1 MTALAGK
8 IAWVVL
14 VSAWYAIRYPFE
26 RRAKRTRT
34 EATGR
39 DRGEWVR
46 MTIASIGLGGLPIFY
61 LAAGWPKSANYTPSS
76 VQFAAGMITATLAL
90 ILFRKTHVALGKFWS
105 VSLDIR
111 DGHRLVTEGIYAKL
125 RHPMY
130 TAFWLMALAQALLL
144 PNFIA
149 GPSGLIGFGFLF
161 FSRIGPEEKMMEA
174 KFGNEYT
181 QYRSHTDRIIP
192 GVW

>member
-34 EATGR
+34 EATAR
-39 DRGEWVR
+39 DRGEWIR
-46 MTIASIGLGGLPIFY
+46 MTIASIGLGLAPIIF
-61 LAAGWPKSANYTPSS
+61 LATGWPKSANYTPSS
-76 VQFAAGMITATLAL
+76 IQCAAGVAVAMLAL

-111 DGHRLVTEGIYAKL
+111 DGHLLITEGIYAKL

-144 PNFIA
+144 SNLIA
-149 GPSGLIGFGFLF
+149 GPAGLIGFGFLF

-174 KFGNEYT
+174 KFGNDYT
-181 QYRSHTDRIIP
+181 QYRSRTDRIIP
-192 GVW
+192 GIW

>member
-8 IAWVVL
+8 LAWVLL

-26 RRAKRTRT
+26 RRAKRAAT
-34 EATGR
+34 EASAR
-39 DRGEWVR
+39 DGAEWFR
-46 MTIASIGLGGLPIFY
+46 MTIASIGLGALPILY
-61 LAAGWPKSANYTPSS
+61 VASGWPKSASYSQSP
-76 VQFAAGMITATLAL
+76 VQFAAGLVAAALAL
-90 ILFRKTHVALGKFWS
+90 LLFRRTHVALGKFWS

-111 DGHRLVTEGIYAKL
+111 DGHRLVTEGIYARL

-144 PNFIA
+144 PNYIA
-149 GPSGLIGFGFLF
+149 GPAGLIGFGFLF
-161 FSRIGPEEKMMEA
+161 FSRIGPEEKMMEG

-181 QYRSHTDRIIP
+181 QYRSRTDRIIP